1 MNELCCLLRRRRL
14 KEETQ
19 KDTVR
24 RIVELAQ
31 GDKSVTGEH
40 SPYNNMGKMG
50 KKLAKRP
57 IYRIFSF
64 KRPNFDQK
72 NLYFSTHI
80 IYMTKGE
87 FPWGKVLITKKK
99 SLCAISAQLS
109 AITATWYRY

>member
-1 MNELCCLLRRRRL
+1 MVLCNLFPLAADARDADDLIFPFNLEANNNTSTVLPNEFLISCKLLA
-14 KEETQ
+14 EM
-19 KDTVR
+19 
-24 RIVELAQ
+24 AQ
-31 GDKSVTGEH
+31 GELSVTGEH

-87 FPWGKVLITKKK
+87 FPWGKVP
-99 SLCAISAQLS
+99 
-109 AITATWYRY
+109 

>member
-57 IYRIFSF
+57 IYRVFSF

-87 FPWGKVLITKKK
+87 SPLVPFLLKTENKFLWISHLGLI
-99 SLCAISAQLS
+99 S
-109 AITATWYRY
+109 RV